1 MFIAPVRAT
10 PGLKMMRLLNAS
22 NARRSSPLHAE
33 RWAPFSI
40 AFNLYYIY
48 INISS
53 MAMSSPG
60 LFCSTTVETVETSTA
75 TVVPVMSWPY
85 PPTLD
90 PCGCA
95 ICATPFCCRE
105 APPQLPDKEHLRE
118 LSNTTHTL
126 LFLTTMLL
134 LMLSHQILRKCEF
147 GVPFPLLP
155 EIQEHS
161 FIGI

>member
-1 MFIAPVRAT
+1 
-10 PGLKMMRLLNAS
+10 
-22 NARRSSPLHAE
+22 
-33 RWAPFSI
+33 
-40 AFNLYYIY
+40 
-48 INISS
+48 